1 MSKYK
6 KGKTVTGIVLGIE
19 TYGIFVK
26 FDEFYS
32 GLIHI
37 SEISHQF
44 VSDPKAITEI
54 GDQITVQILEV
65 DEINYRLKLSLKDIE
80 QEGKKKYKANIKETP
95 LGFSTLAKKLPEWIV
110 KNLENQPKR

>member
-6 KGKTVTGIVLGIE
+6 KGKTVTGIVSGIE

-44 VSDPKAITEI
+44 VANLKAITEI

-80 QEGKKKYKANIKETP
+80 QGDEKKYKAKIKETP
-95 LGFSTLAKKLPEWIV
+95 LGFSTLANKLPDWIV
-110 KNLENQPKR
+110 KNLENQPKK